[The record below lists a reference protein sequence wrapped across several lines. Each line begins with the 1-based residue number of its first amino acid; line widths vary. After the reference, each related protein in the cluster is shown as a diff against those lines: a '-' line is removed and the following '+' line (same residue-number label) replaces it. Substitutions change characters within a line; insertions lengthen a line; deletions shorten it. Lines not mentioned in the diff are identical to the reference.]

1 MEAQHAARGM
11 RRKGHGFLL
20 KKLQGQNY
28 ILSTITCMTCLI
40 RNESG
45 ERNSHQEGNT
55 WTMYVFGLDSIQL
68 RGKVSYL
75 E

>member
-1 MEAQHAARGM
+1 MDAQHAARGM
-11 RRKGHGFLL
+11 GRKGRGFLL

-28 ILSTITCMTCLI
+28 ILSTTTCMTCVI

-45 ERNSHQEGNT
+45 ERNYHQGNM
-55 WTMYVFGLDSIQL
+55 WMYVFGLDSIQL
-68 RGKVSYL
+68 RGKASYL